1 MAPSI
6 LLAISI
12 GQLQTES
19 PAGAFTKTEA
29 DRLVAYWNQ
38 PERMKSEDLKPT
50 EPYQA
55 VYSPL
60 ASAWLYN
67 FYKKRDPNQP
77 LIPTKPVVARTARHK
92 EWDATI
98 DQQFSR
104 DYAWAQSIAAWM
116 NAGLASNSSESPVS
130 RPLGTIPA
138 DLRAAAGSPPP
149 FYLVHR
155 PQKITI
161 NLESYLGI
169 FEEGVDVPRKYPFL
183 RSAIGTVSSS
193 TPPNP
198 HELNSL
204 ATAANLPS
212 NLVKPLLAVASL
224 EGGFDTINTYDTGG
238 ISLGIIQFAS
248 LMSGRGSLSSLLLTY
263 KNRQPSE
270 FTANF
275 RRYGIDIASDG
286 RLTVIDPRTGFE
298 NSGADAVRVVVE
310 DKRLTAVFQRAAK
323 LSRNFRAAQLRLL
336 SESYNPTRLS
346 IPVTLGS
353 MTTAVQINQF
363 IKSEAGIATLMDRLV
378 NRGTIDPLA
387 SVVSNLA
394 RANNVTTISG
404 LASLEKQIIEELT
417 YRHDFLAVSTLTQ
430 PDNNLVA
437 EIEGIPGNPAITGSP
452 NAKPNA
458 MGAIGKVATNK
469 PEFTQSDTRVAPFDP
484 TQAGKV
490 SSPNA
495 PQADPK
501 PAAQP
506 AVPREATP
514 SKPAG
519 PITITGG

>member
-19 PAGAFTKTEA
+19 PAGAFTKNEA

-55 VYSPL
+55 VYSPI

-77 LIPTKPVVARTARHK
+77 LIPTKPVVARTARHR
-92 EWDATI
+92 EWDTVI
-98 DQQFSR
+98 DQQLSR

-116 NAGLASNSSESPVS
+116 NAGLASNSTEGPVS

-138 DLRAAAGSPPP
+138 DLQTTAGTPPP
-149 FYLVHR
+149 FYLVYR
-155 PQKITI
+155 PQKITV
-161 NLESYLGI
+161 NLASYLGI

-183 RSAIGTVSSS
+183 RSATGTVSSS
-193 TPPNP
+193 TPPTP
-198 HELNSL
+198 TELNSL
-204 ATAANLPS
+204 ATAANLPQ

-248 LMSGRGSLSSLLLTY
+248 LLTGRGSLSTLLVTY

-270 FTANF
+270 YAANF

-298 NSGADAVRVVVE
+298 NSGSDAVRVVVE

-323 LSRNFRAAQLRLL
+323 LSANFRAAQLRLL
-336 SESYNPTRLS
+336 SESYNPTRLT

-353 MTTAVQINQF
+353 TTTAVPISQF
-363 IKSEAGIATLMDRLV
+363 ITSEAGIATLMDRLV
-378 NRGTIDPLA
+378 NRGSIDPLS

-394 RANNVTTISG
+394 KANNITSISG
-404 LASLEKQIIEELT
+404 LVSLEKQIIQQLT
-417 YRHDFLAVSTLTQ
+417 YRHDFLAVSTLSQ
-430 PDNNLVA
+430 PSDNLIA
-437 EIEGIPGNPAITGSP
+437 EVQPSSGISGTPTG
-452 NAKPNA
+452 KPNA
-458 MGAIGKVATNK
+458 MGAIGKAGSNTNS
-469 PEFTQSDTRVAPFDP
+469 FTQQETQVAPFDP
-484 TQAGKV
+484 TQVGKV
-490 SSPNA
+490 SSPNPA
-495 PQADPK
+495 KPDAK
-501 PAAQP
+501 PANQP
-506 AVPREATP
+506 AVPKESTP
-514 SKPAG
+514 SKPIG